1 MPTSAIVRLPQPE
14 FTGEVTVE
22 QALLTRRSVRSFAQS
37 ALSLAELSQL
47 LWAAQGVTSARGHRT
62 APSAG
67 ALYPTEIYAA
77 LTAVQGLEDGLY
89 HFSIARHGLSPVS
102 YTHLTLPT
110 N

>member
-37 ALSLAELSQL
+37 ALFLAELSQL

-67 ALYPTEIYAA
+67 ALYP
-77 LTAVQGLEDGLY
+77 LEV
-89 HFSIARHGLSPVS
+89 HRWWA
-102 YTHLTLPT
+102 
-110 N
+110 